1 MFLLIVLWLIFFAF
15 SFGVVSLFF
24 ISMRI
29 AAKRPWGLKIDRNY
43 KPKISIIVPT
53 YNEANVIR
61 FKLENLVRVNYPK
74 ELMQIIIVDSN
85 SEDQTVSIVRE
96 FIRQHLENNF
106 QILTQSER
114 KGKSAALNF
123 ALKSCDGEVIV
134 VSDADCFWP
143 SNILENALPFLADPT
158 VGAVSGPKILLNSEQ
173 SWVTK
178 SENAY
183 LNSMNLMKLGES
195 KVGST
200 LLFEGGFSAYKR
212 EVLVSFD
219 PYNTGSDD
227 CGTVLKLIENGYRAL
242 LVPNAVFYSAFPI
255 AWTGKLSIKIRRASQ
270 LLQVFWVYFRLLI
283 KGRIKS
289 SKRTV
294 VQGILLYVISPLMF
308 VPLIAMTVALLLS
321 YPYLILSFLVLFV
334 PVLGLFV
341 LEVIQNYFLLLVSM
355 LMVIFNKKFVVWSKP
370 PDRVL
375 ITEEMLRNHKL
386 V

>member
-1 MFLLIVLWLIFFAF
+1 
-15 SFGVVSLFF
+15 
-24 ISMRI
+24 MRN

-53 YNEANVIR
+53 YNEADVIR

-114 KGKSAALNF
+114 KGKSTALNF

-143 SNILENALPFLADPT
+143 SNILENALPFLADPS
-158 VGAVSGPKILLNSEQ
+158 VGGVSGPKILLNSDQ

-183 LNSMNLMKLGES
+183 LNSMNFMKLGES

-212 EVLVSFD
+212 EALNLFD

-227 CGTVLKLIENGYRAL
+227 CGSVIKLIENGYRAL
-242 LVPNAVFYSAFPI
+242 LIPEARFYSSFPTT
-255 AWTGKLSIKIRRASQ
+255 WKGKLIIKIRRANQ
-270 LLQVFWVYFRLLI
+270 LVHVVGKYFFLLL
-283 KGRIKS
+283 KGRIKG
-289 SKRTV
+289 SKRIV
-294 VQGILLYVISPLMF
+294 VQAFFLYLIDPIMFIGWVIS
-308 VPLIAMTVALLLS
+308 TVLLLMIF
-321 YPYLILSFLVLFV
+321 PYLFLLPLTLLIPKVGKYILEIIQDYVVLFLSIIMAV
-334 PVLGLFV
+334 FK
-341 LEVIQNYFLLLVSM
+341 
-355 LMVIFNKKFVVWSKP
+355 KKFILWGKP
-370 PDRVL
+370 EDRALIDFKVL
-375 ITEEMLRNHKL
+375 HKYEL
-386 V
+386 I